1 MIKDLANQFLRLSKK
16 ATDTRPVPT
25 KGSGKNAP
33 PIDAALKNMKANV
46 PVPIVDG
53 VKEVLNGITD
63 YLKVAEVEQTK
74 RVDILARRDIALQ
87 QLHNQR
93 AAFKQLMQFTFQE
106 RAVVLQKQLDT
117 LDTAMANGN
126 VEVIKAALDGMVSV
140 IQTSPFRNVQE
151 MQAALGSK
159 DFVVRL
165 E

>member
-1 MIKDLANQFLRLSKK
+1 MLKNLANQFLHLAKEAKSNL
-16 ATDTRPVPT
+16 PVPT
-25 KGSGKNAP
+25 KGGGKNAP
-33 PIDAALKNMKANV
+33 TIDSALKNLNNV
-46 PVPIVDG
+46 PVHIGDG
-53 VKEVLNGITD
+53 VKEVLTVITD

-74 RVDILARRDIALQ
+74 RVEILAKRDVALQ

-93 AAFKQLMQFTFQE
+93 AAFEQLMRFTFQE

-117 LDTAMANGN
+117 LDMAMANGN

-140 IQTSPFRNVQE
+140 IQTSPFKNVQE

>member
-1 MIKDLANQFLRLSKK
+1 MLKHLATQFLNRARDAKSNFPVSAKQVSKE
-16 ATDTRPVPT
+16 
-25 KGSGKNAP
+25 NP
-33 PIDAALKNMKANV
+33 PIDSAIKNLSNV

-63 YLKVAEVEQTK
+63 YLKIAEVEQSK
-74 RVDILARRDIALQ
+74 RLEILARRDIALQ

-93 AAFKQLMQFTFQE
+93 AVFEQLMKFTFQE

-117 LDTAMANGN
+117 LDFAIANGN
-126 VEVIKAALDGMVSV
+126 VEVVKAALDGMVSV
-140 IQTSPFRNVQE
+140 IQTSPFKNVQE

-165 E
+165 D

>member
-1 MIKDLANQFLRLSKK
+1 MLKHLATQFLSRSKAAK
-16 ATDTRPVPT
+16 SNLPVPA
-25 KGSGKNAP
+25 KQGSKENP
-33 PIDAALKNMKANV
+33 PIDSAIKNLSNV

-63 YLKVAEVEQTK
+63 YLKIAEVEQTK

-93 AAFKQLMQFTFQE
+93 AAFEQLMSFTFQE

-117 LDTAMANGN
+117 LDFAMANGN
-126 VEVIKAALDGMVSV
+126 VDVIKAALDGMVSV